1 MGRNGVNVP
10 WGVPNSRQEQ
20 AQPTIWSVANNCQNW
35 KKEGDGCLQWGELG
49 LKSQMSEVES
59 CRFREAKGEEDG
71 EEERRW
77 RGRKRREGRRG
88 GDCRGR
94 AVKLLPFFAVLMRR
108 EKKRAGLERR
118 EDGEVLKWWFG
129 IFNSSPRW
137 MVLGKRAYIGVE
149 DNKVHLHAESKSTAA
164 GCDERTK
171 GAGKVG
177 QHAGQ
182 QFTHHGSI
190 WQRHGD

>member
-1 MGRNGVNVP
+1 MEG
-10 WGVPNSRQEQ
+10 E
-20 AQPTIWSVANNCQNW
+20 
-35 KKEGDGCLQWGELG
+35 KKKRGKARRRLQRT
-49 LKSQMSEVES
+49 SSETAAFFSSLDE
-59 CRFREAKGEEDG
+59 
-71 EEERRW
+71 
-77 RGRKRREGRRG
+77 KR
-88 GDCRGR
+88 
-94 AVKLLPFFAVLMRR
+94 
-108 EKKRAGLERR
+108 KKRAGLERR

-149 DNKVHLHAESKSTAA
+149 DNKVHLQAEFKSTAA